1 MQHSTAEKEHA
12 ILRFLI
18 PFLLVCLFAVCT
30 IIVTVSGLKVYLKIQ
45 KDTDLAYQS
54 RTGASYVANR
64 LRRTEGA
71 ISLKD
76 NHTLLLT
83 EDENGTAYETYIYF
97 SDNTLWESTVL
108 SGSEPINSEK
118 IVEASDFS
126 IQWIASDLLSFSIT
140 GADGRQDTRNVY
152 LGKGD
157 LNR

>member
-1 MQHSTAEKEHA
+1 MQHSTSEKGHT

-18 PFLLVCLFAVCT
+18 PFLLVCLFAACT

-64 LRRTEGA
+64 LRGTEGN

-76 NHTLLLT
+76 NHTILLT
-83 EDENGTAYETYIYF
+83 ENENGTAYETYLYF

-108 SGSEPINSEK
+108 SGNEPINSEK

-126 IQWIASDLLSFSIT
+126 VHWLASDLLSFSIT
-140 GADGRQDTRNVY
+140 GTDGKQDTRTVY
-152 LGKGD
+152 LGKGA
-157 LNR
+157 LSR